1 MHCSDLRLSKRYTAV
16 HDGRWHQAP
25 GSSLVKQSLRVGPGG
40 TPHLHEAVK
49 KQHGFKSVQWTA
61 HSFLLGKGMMNS
73 LCLVSIRFNNS
84 QFNEHWNKHSY
95 AEVQKKTKK
104 YFSRMEVLLVLW
116 YMHYPYRS
124 DQNTVCKCWLTS
136 NAGSQHALF
145 PKNKECHSLW
155 VAILSL
161 SQKSS
166 WYSLLCWHK
175 HNTQSL

>member
-1 MHCSDLRLSKRYTAV
+1 MT
-16 HDGRWHQAP
+16 
-25 GSSLVKQSLRVGPGG
+25 
-40 TPHLHEAVK
+40 
-49 KQHGFKSVQWTA
+49 
-61 HSFLLGKGMMNS
+61 NS

-116 YMHYPYRS
+116 YMHNPYRS

-136 NAGSQHALF
+136 NTGSQHAVF
-145 PKNKECHSLW
+145 PKNKGCHFLW

-166 WYSLLCWHK
+166 WYSLLCYP
-175 HNTQSL
+175 NTILWACNKLCNMQYCIKWIQELTWSPQGHHTCPPISMLTSQEKKKDRECGEAQMQGIYPHLKGLDLKYL